1 MRRATVLFGAILLLL
16 PACGAPAPSP
26 ADPWTA
32 LAGPERPLPP
42 DVERAEGRRGPTG
55 GTILQ
60 PSSVPIEHGVA
71 YRFALGHCGLAS
83 PVDLDGSFW
92 VAVEGVTAGS
102 EPVDLTTDP
111 EMINATEGVA
121 AVIGDEMRFRTDSGT
136 LVRFSRHLGEREFP
150 GCD

>member
-1 MRRATVLFGAILLLL
+1 MRRRSVLLGAILLLL

-26 ADPWTA
+26 TDPWSA

-42 DVERAEGRRGPTG
+42 DVERVEGRRGPNG

-92 VAVEGVTAGS
+92 VAVEGLTARG
-102 EPVDLTTDP
+102 EAVDLQTDP

-121 AVIGDEMRFRTDSGT
+121 AVIGNEMRLRTEGGT
-136 LVRFSRHLGEREFP
+136 LVRFSRHPGEREFP